1 MSTVPTFTA
10 ADTAPPL
17 TGSVGCDVTGATLE
31 AHIRWA
37 DATITSRAATVTD
50 AAMGTWSLAWQP
62 TDLTSARDVY
72 KRQEHDPM
80 AFTFANRGLY
90 TLLNS
95 AVSGTTDLRQA
106 VFTGTVPSAATIRDW
121 NFLSDVIADAT
132 SAEAVASGYARAD
145 LAGVTL
151 AEDDA
156 LDKVTLVASAPTY
169 TCLLYT
175 SRCV

>member
-1 MSTVPTFTA
+1 
-10 ADTAPPL
+10 
-17 TGSVGCDVTGATLE
+17 
-31 AHIRWA
+31 
-37 DATITSRAATVTD
+37 
-50 AAMGTWSLAWQP
+50 
-62 TDLTSARDVY
+62 
-72 KRQEHDPM
+72 M
-80 AFTFANRGLY
+80 AFTFANCGLY

-169 TCLLYT
+169 TAVAAGETWTFVAYYVEGASDAARTLIGIDAPASSQVTNGGNITGPALT
-175 SRCV
+175 VNVTGS